1 VLLGKIGHVRRL
13 PSGRSQA
20 FIDGA
25 WWTVRSAGPELAD
38 DDAVRVVDLDGLDV
52 VVESVEDVATDS
64 EGLERHG

>member
-1 VLLGKIGHVRRL
+1 
-13 PSGRSQA
+13 
-20 FIDGA
+20 
-25 WWTVRSAGPELAD
+25 VRSAGPELAD